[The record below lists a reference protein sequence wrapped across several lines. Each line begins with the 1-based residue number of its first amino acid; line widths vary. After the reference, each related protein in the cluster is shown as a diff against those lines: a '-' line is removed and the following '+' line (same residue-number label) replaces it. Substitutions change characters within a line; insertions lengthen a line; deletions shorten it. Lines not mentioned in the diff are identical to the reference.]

1 VRAGR
6 GEWCC
11 RVLRLHACRPLGC
24 WPGMALVHCCVAA
37 SQPPLHA
44 HIPCLP
50 FLPFLS
56 CPPLPCHSAIFRD
69 FDPAFEAG
77 SLDEAYL
84 DVTHYCAAQGVTPE
98 QAAAQIRGRVQQETR
113 LTCSGGGGALG
124 EGSGV

>member
-1 VRAGR
+1 MVLSRIEAACMQAAGVLAWH
-6 GEWCC
+6 WCSAA
-11 RVLRLHACRPLGC
+11 LLLAHRPSL
-24 WPGMALVHCCVAA
+24 PA
-37 SQPPLHA
+37 
-44 HIPCLP
+44 IPCLP